1 MEAKI
6 KLIFLTKCL
15 YLLFSPWTWGSW
27 IKPYYLTMWQLF
39 LYNDQ
44 PNVGII
50 VQFVCY
56 FTEQP
61 CPRSFAFHF
70 LSHYCCQPRPQS
82 VSHRKREKPWGL
94 DSTVANLCP
103 RPHAA
108 VHILSE
114 LSTFIPVSW
123 SIAFTW
129 SSSLSEPGS
138 ANCRWPEVVA
148 SRGRLGWKL
157 KKKIPQKSLKSFLS
171 QQ

>member
-6 KLIFLTKCL
+6 KLIFLTHVYICF
-15 YLLFSPWTWGSW
+15 FSRELEGSW
-27 IKPYYLTMWQLF
+27 LQPNYLTMWQL
-39 LYNDQ
+39 LIYNDQ
-44 PNVGII
+44 PNVGIM

-56 FTEQP
+56 LLEQP

-70 LSHYCCQPRPQS
+70 LSHSCCQPRPQR
-82 VSHRKREKPWGL
+82 VSLRKSEKPWGL
-94 DSTVANLCP
+94 AGTVANLCP

-114 LSTFIPVSW
+114 LSTCILVSW
-123 SIAFTW
+123 SIALTW

-148 SRGRLGWKL
+148 SKGRLGWKL
-157 KKKIPQKSLKSFLS
+157 KCRNI
-171 QQ
+171 